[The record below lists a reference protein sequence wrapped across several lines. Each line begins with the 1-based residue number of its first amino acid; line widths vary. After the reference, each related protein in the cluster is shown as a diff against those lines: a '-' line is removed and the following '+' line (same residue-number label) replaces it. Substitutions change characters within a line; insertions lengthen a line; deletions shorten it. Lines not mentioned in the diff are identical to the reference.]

1 MVQFILGKADEGE
14 MKFVM
19 TKAVSPEG
27 MELLVG
33 KAEVYPANHPDPNEY
48 LDQMQNADALLVRV
62 GKCDRHVI
70 ENSPQLKVIGR
81 TGVGYDNV
89 DVKTATAHGIPVI
102 ITPGANNRSVAE
114 HAIAMMFSLSK
125 NLMEAHR
132 EMCAGNWEIRD
143 AQKSFELEGKT
154 VGILGLGAIGREMA
168 KLCQGCGMKVAG
180 YDPFLSREKI
190 ESLGVLY
197 FSDYEELL
205 KTSDLVT
212 IHIPLTEQ
220 TRNLIAK
227 EQLAS
232 MKKTSLIINCGRGG
246 IINEEDLVE
255 ALKSGTIAGAG
266 IDVFT
271 TEPPTPDNPLF
282 QAPNLI
288 LSPHAA
294 ALSRESV
301 IRMAQMCVKGC
312 LAVCRGE
319 KWKCV
324 ADPSVYDHPVW
335 QGKEWASEQ

>member
-1 MVQFILGKADEGE
+1 
-14 MKFVM
+14 
-19 TKAVSPEG
+19 
-27 MELLVG
+27 
-33 KAEVYPANHPDPNEY
+33 
-48 LDQMQNADALLVRV
+48 
-62 GKCDRHVI
+62 
-70 ENSPQLKVIGR
+70 
-81 TGVGYDNV
+81 
-89 DVKTATAHGIPVI
+89 
-102 ITPGANNRSVAE
+102 
-114 HAIAMMFSLSK
+114 
-125 NLMEAHR
+125 
-132 EMCAGNWEIRD
+132 
-143 AQKSFELEGKT
+143 
-154 VGILGLGAIGREMA
+154 
-168 KLCQGCGMKVAG
+168 MKVAG

-319 KWKCV
+319 KWKYV